1 MYVRKCM
8 ESLSTGEAV
17 VTSLQVARAIIEVLP
32 SFTTYDAG
40 SCANSSHG
48 RSVARS
54 SGTPYPIPHAC
65 PFSQFIFRCCCGA
78 ADTFIEPSMMCLRC
92 TTLGHFGSRESVVRF
107 LLTEYDAINKIIADI
122 KLYVALCRCL
132 CVWDDASCA

>member
-1 MYVRKCM
+1 MRALDCVRMVCRVRVCCIQELLPVYVRKCM

-40 SCANSSHG
+40 TCATSSHG

-65 PFSQFIFRCCCGA
+65 PFSQFVCCCFCG
-78 ADTFIEPSMMCLRC
+78 SMYIL
-92 TTLGHFGSRESVVRF
+92 
-107 LLTEYDAINKIIADI
+107 
-122 KLYVALCRCL
+122 
-132 CVWDDASCA
+132 